1 MIKARARFSI
11 AIAILCAA
19 LAACGQQPQTGANQV
34 RNGQQAAQLNQ
45 ANQGGGAQ
53 NGGAQNGGVLNGG
66 TQNGAQTQQANQ
78 GGVMRQQQTG
88 SGDVSL
94 FAVNEGRREAIITAG
109 KKYMGTPYEFGSSR
123 TSTRTFDCSDFVRQ
137 AYLEGVKIKLP
148 GDSRSQ
154 AAYAKSNGRIVRR
167 WQDLKPGDIMFFM
180 SYRGSKASNYKGID
194 KMKQRVTH
202 DGIYLGNGK
211 VLHTYSKESG
221 GVRIDD
227 FRGRHWEYRFLYG
240 GSIVQ

>member
-19 LAACGQQPQTGANQV
+19 LAACGQQPQTGANQA
-34 RNGQQAAQLNQ
+34 RDGQNTAQLDQ
-45 ANQGGGAQ
+45 ANRGGGARMQQVDGGGAQ
-53 NGGAQNGGVLNGG
+53 AQRGGMA
-66 TQNGAQTQQANQ
+66 
-78 GGVMRQQQTG
+78 QQQTD
-88 SGDVSL
+88 GDVSL
-94 FAVNEGRREAIITAG
+94 FAVNDGRREAVINAG
-109 KKYMGTPYEFGSSR
+109 KKYMGRPYEFGSSR

-240 GSIVQ
+240 GSILK